1 MEKRAI
7 EIDLL
12 RQPRFKIEDRIA
24 DTYGLLLRISTIR
37 DMYTK
42 IVKIDVF
49 KFS

>member
-1 MEKRAI
+1 MATGPI
-7 EIDLL
+7 EIVLL

-24 DTYGLLLRISTIR
+24 DTYGLLL
-37 DMYTK
+37 TK